1 MNYKTRHKE
10 KDTKNTTILNQNVKS
25 SMFFISYKRG
35 EITLI
40 DEILTNNSEK
50 VDKKLIQYTLQLRA
64 LNHLKNNNKIDEI
77 VYKSTKAKINKNS
90 HI

>member
-1 MNYKTRHKE
+1 MIE
-10 KDTKNTTILNQNVKS
+10 K
-25 SMFFISYKRG
+25 
-35 EITLI
+35 
-40 DEILTNNSEK
+40 ILTNNSQK
-50 VDKKLIQYTLQLRA
+50 VDKKLVQYALQLRA

>member
-25 SMFFISYKRG
+25 SMFFINYKRG

-77 VYKSTKAKINKNS
+77 VYKSTKSKINKNS

>member
-1 MNYKTRHKE
+1 M
-10 KDTKNTTILNQNVKS
+10 
-25 SMFFISYKRG
+25 
-35 EITLI
+35 I

-50 VDKKLIQYTLQLRA
+50 VDKKLLQYTLQLRA

>member
-1 MNYKTRHKE
+1 
-10 KDTKNTTILNQNVKS
+10 
-25 SMFFISYKRG
+25 MFFINYKRG

-40 DEILTNNSEK
+40 NEILTNNSEK

-77 VYKSTKAKINKNS
+77 VYKSTKAKINKHS

>member
-25 SMFFISYKRG
+25 SMFFINYKRG

-77 VYKSTKAKINKNS
+77 GYKSAKAKINKNS

>member
-25 SMFFISYKRG
+25 SMFFINYKRG
-35 EITLI
+35 EITFI

-77 VYKSTKAKINKNS
+77 VYKSTKAKIKKNS

>member
-25 SMFFISYKRG
+25 SMFFINYKRG

>member
-1 MNYKTRHKE
+1 MIN
-10 KDTKNTTILNQNVKS
+10 
-25 SMFFISYKRG
+25 
-35 EITLI
+35 
-40 DEILTNNSEK
+40 EILTNNSEK

-77 VYKSTKAKINKNS
+77 VYKSTKAKINKHS

>member
-1 MNYKTRHKE
+1 LNGSVFINHLKE
-10 KDTKNTTILNQNVKS
+10 MV
-25 SMFFISYKRG
+25 
-35 EITLI
+35 TLI
-40 DEILTNNSEK
+40 EKVLTNNSEK
-50 VDKKLIQYTLQLRA
+50 VDKKLLQYTLQLRA

>member
-1 MNYKTRHKE
+1 MIE
-10 KDTKNTTILNQNVKS
+10 KV
-25 SMFFISYKRG
+25 
-35 EITLI
+35 
-40 DEILTNNSEK
+40 LTNNSEK
-50 VDKKLIQYTLQLRA
+50 VDKNLLQYTLQLRA